1 VIAKS
6 IKKIARS
13 FQGWL
18 ERYLIGGLI
27 QACIWRF
34 RHLYKKNWAKASL
47 ESANHSHRG
56 QIVDS
61 IVDVEGVHRIL
72 EVGCAAGAN
81 LVRLRKALPEV
92 NLLGVDINKK
102 AIQTAREYFLS
113 LEDTKVDLFV
123 KRANQL
129 LDFKE
134 NSVDVVFSD
143 AVMMFIP
150 PRQIGEVV
158 SGMVRM
164 SSNTVIFN
172 EYHLDG
178 AVNGFFDGGRWVYD
192 YVALMNKY
200 FPKASVNVSKSDFS
214 GGCWDEY
221 GSLITVK
228 L

>member
-47 ESANHSHRG
+47 ESSNHSHRG

-129 LDFKE
+129 
-134 NSVDVVFSD
+134 
-143 AVMMFIP
+143 
-150 PRQIGEVV
+150 
-158 SGMVRM
+158 
-164 SSNTVIFN
+164 VIFN